1 MVNYNLLYN
10 LNSLINAAS
19 ENTRNIQCSEDIL
32 DRFDELEVDGNIIDK
47 KHNKVRINNMLD
59 LSPVDMENFS
69 KGAWL
74 CQTIYGSANN
84 TYIRMSA
91 YTEFKGTIDGE
102 EISSEKLRPF
112 IDIFIATSDN
122 SKPSEDKV
130 IYYNENINIQII
142 INKRMFDMRIGNDRA
157 NEIKKIF
164 VMTICNII

>member
-1 MVNYNLLYN
+1 
-10 LNSLINAAS
+10 
-19 ENTRNIQCSEDIL
+19 
-32 DRFDELEVDGNIIDK
+32 
-47 KHNKVRINNMLD
+47 
-59 LSPVDMENFS
+59 
-69 KGAWL
+69 
-74 CQTIYGSANN
+74 
-84 TYIRMSA
+84 MSA